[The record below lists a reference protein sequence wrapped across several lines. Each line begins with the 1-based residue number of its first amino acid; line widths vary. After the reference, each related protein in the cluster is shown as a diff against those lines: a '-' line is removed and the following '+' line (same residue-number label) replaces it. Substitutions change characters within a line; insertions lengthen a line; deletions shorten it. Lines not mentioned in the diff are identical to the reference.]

1 MPRVVRQKAKYSHL
15 APKLIL
21 QFGHNFMCYFAS
33 KIKIST
39 KCITKT
45 KYLQRLVGLLM
56 LNVCWQR
63 STATAHRCLVS
74 STLRQWRPTWHCF
87 HMHMTSSTRVT
98 VDIDLK
104 TATSLHQSRVPSL
117 DGRGIT
123 SSLLAD
129 VRY

>member
-1 MPRVVRQKAKYSHL
+1 MSMNE
-15 APKLIL
+15 
-21 QFGHNFMCYFAS
+21 NFITFNAETETKTEIWSTSYFICYFANR
-33 KIKIST
+33 IKILTNASP
-39 KCITKT
+39 KPSK
-45 KYLQRLVGLLM
+45 RVVMM

-63 STATAHRCLVS
+63 STVTAHRCLVS

-87 HMHMTSSTRVT
+87 HMHMTLSTRVT

-104 TATSLHQSRVPSL
+104 TATSLHQSRVSSL
-117 DGRGIT
+117 DGHGIT